1 VCADGNFELFSKTS
15 GAKTMKTL
23 TIVLVAQVAIIA
35 SAAQA
40 QTSVDVTKI
49 SCSQFLFDKIA
60 PTKSIAIWLA
70 GYYNGLHNN
79 TVIDL
84 GEVDEDIDKIEDYC
98 RLHLS
103 MTVVEAVKQAL
114 STGK

>member
-1 VCADGNFELFSKTS
+1 
-15 GAKTMKTL
+15 MKPL
-23 TIVLVAQVAIIA
+23 TIMLAALAVLFA

-49 SCSQFLFDKIA
+49 TCSQFLFDKIA
-60 PTKSIAIWLA
+60 PTKSIAIWLG

-84 GEVDEDIDKIEDYC
+84 GEMDQDIDKIEDYC

-114 STGK
+114 GTGK